1 MPKSTNRTQ
10 PNDLGAPLRQWR
22 GARNKS
28 QMEASLDAG
37 GSQRHLS
44 FIEIGRS
51 VPSRET
57 LIGIAEALE
66 IPYRDRNS
74 LLLAAGYAPMYEDAG
89 WDEQELRSV
98 TEALNRMLR
107 QHEPYPAFVT
117 DRYWNVLQTNTAAPR
132 FFNSFVDLSSRPQP
146 RNLLH
151 LMFDPAGMRPFIAN
165 WEKVA
170 RTLIQRIY
178 RESVGGVLDEKSHDL
193 ISALLAY
200 PEAVSGC
207 RHGRSFADWGP
218 GRQGRD
224 AVGMRSMTMNV
235 DNVREHYTASKQANA
250 VVDYKRF
257 NRLCQVSFL
266 RFWSGRWE
274 SNPHGRRLRVFKT
287 GDFVRMLMPSV
298 ISV

>member
-1 MPKSTNRTQ
+1 M
-10 PNDLGAPLRQWR
+10 NDLGALLRQWR

-37 GSQRHLS
+37 VSQRHLS

-89 WDEQELRSV
+89 WDEQELRNV

-107 QHEPYPAFVT
+107 QHEPYPAMVM
-117 DRYWNVLQTNTAAPR
+117 DRYWNVLRTNTASPR
-132 FFNSFVDLSSRPQP
+132 FFNSFVDLSARPQP

-151 LMFDPAGMRPFIAN
+151 LMFDPAGMRPFVAN
-165 WEKVA
+165 WEEVA
-170 RTLIQRIY
+170 RTLIQRVS
-178 RESVGGVLDEKSHDL
+178 REAVGRVIDEKSQGL

-200 PEAVSGC
+200 PGTKPEWRTPPVQRAPSDLPVIPIRFMKDGETLSYFSMLTTLATPQAIATQELRIESMFPMDGATETQHARIMNQAQNVS
-207 RHGRSFADWGP
+207 H
-218 GRQGRD
+218 
-224 AVGMRSMTMNV
+224 
-235 DNVREHYTASKQANA
+235 
-250 VVDYKRF
+250 
-257 NRLCQVSFL
+257 
-266 RFWSGRWE
+266 
-274 SNPHGRRLRVFKT
+274 
-287 GDFVRMLMPSV
+287 
-298 ISV
+298 

>member
-1 MPKSTNRTQ
+1 MSSLNTMSKSKNRTQ
-10 PNDLGAPLRQWR
+10 TNDLGALLRQWR

-37 GSQRHLS
+37 VSQRHLS

-89 WDEQELRSV
+89 WGEQELRSV

-107 QHEPYPAFVT
+107 QHEPYPAIVM
-117 DRYWNVLQTNTAAPR
+117 DRYWNVLRTNTASPR
-132 FFNSFVDLSSRPQP
+132 FFNSFVDLSARPQP

-151 LMFDPAGMRPFIAN
+151 LLFDPTGMRPFIAN
-165 WEKVA
+165 WEEVA
-170 RTLIQRIY
+170 RTLIQRVY
-178 RESVGGVLDEKSHDL
+178 RESVGRVIDEKSQDL

-200 PEAVSGC
+200 PGTKPEWRTPPVQ
-207 RHGRSFADWGP
+207 RGP
-218 GRQGRD
+218 SDLPVIPIRFMKDGETLSYF
-224 AVGMRSMTMNV
+224 SMLTTLATPQAIATQELRIESMFPMDGATETQHVRILNQAQNV
-235 DNVREHYTASKQANA
+235 NH
-250 VVDYKRF
+250 
-257 NRLCQVSFL
+257 
-266 RFWSGRWE
+266 
-274 SNPHGRRLRVFKT
+274 
-287 GDFVRMLMPSV
+287 
-298 ISV
+298 